1 MNQNRNPPA
10 YQEYAATILSD
21 KNFRL
26 MTLEE
31 RGLLYTMRLECWAN
45 LELPSD
51 EVELAKYLSFNP
63 ADVQKAL
70 SPRVKSFFDVK
81 NGMYFSPELENYRN
95 HLNERKEKQS
105 QGGRRG
111 ANITNG
117 KPIKSTNKAHTSNS
131 GKSSGIFQ
139 LPRQGA
145 RESLVQL
152 KPVKPSQDQLLKN
165 NNKHSQWLDDLERTS
180 NGG

>member
-51 EVELAKYLSFNP
+51 EVELAKYLSFTL

-81 NGMYFSPELENYRN
+81 NGMYFSPELENYRH

-105 QGGRRG
+105 QGGKRG

-131 GKSSGIFQ
+131 GKSSGTFQ
-139 LPRQGA
+139 LPRQLSGG
-145 RESLVQL
+145 SLVQF
-152 KPVKPSQDQLLKN
+152 KSVKPSQDQLVKN
-165 NNKHSQWLDDLERTS
+165 GIKHGPWLDDYEQES